1 MPTKDEAAHCFPP
14 APLTEAAAS
23 SAGGPMP
30 ITSQKNNALQPMA
43 NDLGFGG
50 AQLAEQL
57 RDETEEEK
65 RRRLMGMSLRG
76 GGPGLLSR
84 ANPALS
90 PATLSMFGTMGG
102 AYGR

>member
-1 MPTKDEAAHCFPP
+1 MPV
-14 APLTEAAAS
+14 
-23 SAGGPMP
+23 
-30 ITSQKNNALQPMA
+30 TSQKNQPLTGIASDM
-43 NDLGFGG
+43 GFGG
-50 AQLAEQL
+50 MQLQQQLA
-57 RDETEEEK
+57 DETEEE
-65 RRRLMGMSLRG
+65 RRKRLMGMSLRG